1 MNRNPSGYCYGWYW
15 NSLRCPVGS
24 FFIVRMCFLRK
35 YTEAND
41 RNTII
46 SAYFDIWFYNEN
58 CGQRFVLFYREA
70 IVYLSAENKAV
81 ICHSFWRKKG
91 KRKMQG
97 KKVITKQRIEE
108 FCTYLKEE
116 EKSRATV
123 EKYRRDLEKLVV
135 YADGREI
142 TKELMISYKAY
153 LLESGEF
160 KVSSI
165 NSFLVA
171 ANRFLGFCGWYE
183 AAVHIY
189 RVQKESFTA
198 QEQSISK
205 EEYARLVTEAERLG
219 KGRLSMILQTL
230 CATGIRVSELKFIT
244 VESVQAGEAQV
255 HNKGKLRT
263 ILISGKLKERLL
275 EYIRDNQQETGPVFL
290 SGKGNPVDRSNLWKE
305 IKRLSEA
312 AGVPK
317 EKVFP
322 HNFRHFFAQSFYR
335 MEKDLVKLAAL
346 LGHSSI
352 ETTRLYVKITKE
364 ECQRELDRMGVVF

>member
-1 MNRNPSGYCYGWYW
+1 MNKKTHR
-15 NSLRCPVGS
+15 
-24 FFIVRMCFLRK
+24 
-35 YTEAND
+35 
-41 RNTII
+41 
-46 SAYFDIWFYNEN
+46 DIAMAGIGTVYAARW
-58 CGQRFVLFYREA
+58 VLFSFICAFLKNIPRNA
-70 IVYLSAENKAV
+70 ILEF
-81 ICHSFWRKKG
+81 ILKKG
-91 KRKMQG
+91 KGKTKM
-97 KKVITKQRIEE
+97 KKMITKQGIEE

-123 EKYRRDLEKLVV
+123 EKYRRDLKKLAV
-135 YADGREI
+135 YANGREI

-153 LLESGEF
+153 LLENGKF

-183 AAVHIY
+183 AVVHIY
-189 RVQKESFTA
+189 RVQKESFAA
-198 QEQSISK
+198 QEHSISK
-205 EEYARLVTEAERLG
+205 KEYARLVTEAERLG

-275 EYIRDNQQETGPVFL
+275 EYIRDKHQKTGPVFL

-305 IKRLSEA
+305 IKRLSET

-317 EKVFP
+317 GKVFP

-346 LGHSSI
+346 LGHNSI